1 MKRRIAI
8 AAIVSLLGLVATVT
22 LAHHAAQGL
31 APDEVWAM
39 IDALVAD
46 TPHATMT
53 IDDLGGGM
61 VAVTITTQTI
71 RSLESM
77 MDDGLLTYIAMLD
90 DVELRIVFDEMG
102 GASASFEASVE

>member
-1 MKRRIAI
+1 MNRRVVTAATLCLVGLFAAVAI
-8 AAIVSLLGLVATVT
+8 
-22 LAHHAAQGL
+22 AHHAAQGM

-61 VAVTITTQTI
+61 VAITITTRTI
-71 RSLESM
+71 RSLEGM

-90 DVELRIVFDEMG
+90 DVQLTIMFDDMG
-102 GASASFEASVE
+102 GASASFEVAVE